1 MYPFKKP
8 NFWLSIISEKRGGH
22 VCKSYLKV
30 SFLRILANRQ
40 SAARSKE
47 RKLRYISELEYKVQ
61 KLQTEATTL
70 STQVTILQVPIENV
84 VVFLQRFFSD
94 FSFFYWIFM
103 YLVQK
108 DFTELSNL
116 NSELKFRVQ
125 AMEQQAQLRDGITFP
140 LSFSFGF

>member
-8 NFWLSIISEKRGGH
+8 NFWLSIISKKRGRH
-22 VCKSYLKV
+22 VCKSYLAV